1 MPATRTRPGTDRIVV
16 GRQRSRFDP
25 HPPKRGAW
33 IVALP
38 QDRLPFDLDLRF
50 PQTDPAGT
58 RLTPVFERA
67 TSALL
72 RRVLEEFE
80 PDWAPQHGARGSP
93 EPLPASARWVHE
105 AAWTV
110 AGWPTH
116 IEPAG
121 PLHLTPAVLLPSL
134 HCPEGRY
141 VPLRFVD
148 LGSADPSRPGFAE
161 VLRAQD
167 AAAWTHHLRVGH
179 IAGVR
184 PHPWEARI
192 GHPLEAGRSVPACL
206 VDLTL
211 FAAEHARALIAL
223 ERPALVLLP
232 DPVDARR
239 ARLWHDLL
247 TFLED
252 QTGIAYAE
260 LRVILPI
267 PHDDDERALD
277 ATLFE
282 LRDRL
287 CAVLDVPMPVEPATT
302 PSDGRVA
309 RLLARRAARRLSFA
323 ASGFAGTP

>member
-1 MPATRTRPGTDRIVV
+1 M
-16 GRQRSRFDP
+16 
-25 HPPKRGAW
+25 
-33 IVALP
+33 ALP

-50 PQTDPAGT
+50 PQADPASA

-80 PDWAPQHGARGSP
+80 PDWAQ
-93 EPLPASARWVHE
+93 EPRAHRTPAPSPASARWVHE

-121 PLHLTPAVLLPSL
+121 PLRVTPLAFLPSL
-134 HCPEGRY
+134 KCPQGRY
-141 VPLRFVD
+141 VPLHFVD
-148 LGSADPSRPGFAE
+148 LGGPDPNSPGFYE

-179 IAGVR
+179 IAGIR
-184 PHPWEARI
+184 PHPWEARTD
-192 GHPLEAGRSVPACL
+192 HPLEADRSVPACL

-223 ERPALVLLP
+223 ERPALILLP
-232 DPVDARR
+232 APVDARR

-252 QTGIAYAE
+252 QTGIAYGE

-267 PHDDDERALD
+267 TQDEDEKALD
-277 ATLFE
+277 ASLFE

-287 CAVLDVPMPVEPATT
+287 CAVLDAPMT
-302 PSDGRVA
+302 PDRTAPCGGRVA
-309 RLLARRAARRLSFA
+309 RLLARRAAPYLSCTVP
-323 ASGFAGTP
+323 GTEGDGRQM